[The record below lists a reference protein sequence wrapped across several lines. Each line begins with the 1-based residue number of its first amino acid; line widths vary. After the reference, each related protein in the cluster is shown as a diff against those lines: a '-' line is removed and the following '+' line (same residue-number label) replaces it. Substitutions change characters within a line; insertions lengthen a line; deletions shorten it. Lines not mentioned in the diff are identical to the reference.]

1 MDALC
6 MLIWKER
13 KGDGVNDVW
22 QETGIPRE
30 NPHVI

>member
-1 MDALC
+1 MYVD
-6 MLIWKER
+6 MKGE
-13 KGDGVNDVW
+13 KGGDGVNDMW

>member
-1 MDALC
+1 MYVN
-6 MLIWKER
+6 M
-13 KGDGVNDVW
+13 KGEKGGGVNDVW